1 MSLPLFKFVVWGL
14 DEHAPRVVA
23 ITDAKF
29 CLFPSFKENLI
40 WETLF
45 FSAVRLQLHIS
56 DRYLKS
62 VYSYL
67 TQR

>member
-1 MSLPLFKFVVWGL
+1 MSLLLFKFVVWGL
-14 DEHAPRVVA
+14 GEHAVRVVA
-23 ITDAKF
+23 ITDVKF
-29 CLFPSFKENLI
+29 CLFPSFNENLI

-45 FSAVRLQLHIS
+45 FSAVRLQLPIS